1 MLITILDIAAAVF
14 TGLAVVNAR
23 PSAEVD
29 EVYAA
34 AVMLLLAGA
43 AQVVVAGLS
52 WANDANAQLLVS
64 AVWAP
69 LALAAGCIVW
79 TRAARMDKAAGA
91 DTEGD
96 LW

>member
-1 MLITILDIAAAVF
+1 MLVTILDIGAGLF
-14 TGLAVVNAR
+14 TGLAIVNAR

-29 EVYAA
+29 DVFAA
-34 AVMLLLAGA
+34 AVMLLFAGA
-43 AQVVVAGLS
+43 AQIVAAGIS
-52 WANDANAQLLVS
+52 WADDANVQLFVS

-69 LALAAGCIVW
+69 LALAAGCIAW